1 MILCDTKI
9 PICELWV
16 DVFAALIG
24 FWLSRKRLHKQ
35 LCDSP
40 LTNYGNEC
48 EYEGERECSDKNI
61 FPNWLIECVPKAKSF
76 RCTLCRLH
84 CGDTFLVTICVS
96 QPPKLLFPPIL
107 FRQQKKVLDLF
118 YQINT
123 IWFPLPAGSS
133 WLLLPF
139 HSLDLIYSWD
149 KMTKSPKTI
158 SCANIFH
165 VFCARWYMSEMA
177 CMALQTFCPEM
188 FSRCQGKTQFL

>member
-1 MILCDTKI
+1 MWI
-9 PICELWV
+9 WR
-16 DVFAALIG
+16 G
-24 FWLSRKRLHKQ
+24 KRM
-35 LCDSP
+35 
-40 LTNYGNEC
+40 
-48 EYEGERECSDKNI
+48 
-61 FPNWLIECVPKAKSF
+61 
-76 RCTLCRLH
+76 
-84 CGDTFLVTICVS
+84 
-96 QPPKLLFPPIL
+96 
-107 FRQQKKVLDLF
+107 FRQKYLPQLINRVCSKRKKFSMYSLSTSLWWYFSGHDLCEPNAQVILSSNFISTAKKVLDLF

-158 SCANIFH
+158 LCANIFH

-188 FSRCQGKTQFL
+188 FSRCQGNTQFL